1 MKTYV
6 RCGTLFT
13 GLTDAVEQGRT
24 VVIEDGKIRRI
35 VPTSDIQSASDG
47 TLLDYSDCFVMPG
60 LIDVHTHLAYG
71 NAKTE
76 EDIDIYAPLEF
87 RAVRALYFAQQ
98 VLAAG
103 YTSIGAPGSSGFVSS
118 AVRDAVDA
126 GLFDGPRIT
135 SAGPYITS
143 RQGLTDWYPTWIGA
157 PSTSIG
163 RLVHSRDEAIEEIR
177 RQVKDRVDSVKLA
190 LDGIQLRPNG
200 EIIAAFTEDETKAM
214 VDEIHRL
221 GKIAI
226 AHARGREAALYAG
239 KAGVDLIFHCSYMDD
254 EGLDWI
260 LKNNCKIS
268 PTLTLLKN
276 SIDFAQTTDPFVRRG
291 RLDAYKREWDTAIE
305 VLSKA
310 KKAGVKMPTGT
321 DSGFAVTPYG
331 EWHAREILLYTEYLG
346 FTPAEALRSATVDSA
361 VVSRPADAVGA
372 IAPGMRGDVIAIKG
386 NPLEKP
392 AILMDRE
399 ALAAVILGGKKIE
412 RQEKRT
418 FSPLRVSDFAMSA
431 WSDIYT
437 QDRVAELTA
446 TGAIQ

>member
-1 MKTYV
+1 MKTYIK
-6 RCGTLFT
+6 CGRLFSAREDT
-13 GLTDAVEQGRT
+13 AEAQRT
-24 VVIEDGKIRRI
+24 IVIEDDTIASVI
-35 VPTSDIQSASDG
+35 PTASLPSPADG
-47 TLLDYSDCFVMPG
+47 TALDYADCFVMPG

-87 RAVRALYFAQQ
+87 RAVRALFFAQQ

-135 SAGPYITS
+135 AAGPYITS

-200 EIIAAFTEDETKAM
+200 EIVAAFTEEETAAM
-214 VDEIHRL
+214 VTEIHRL
-221 GKIAI
+221 GKITI
-226 AHARGREAALYAG
+226 AHARGREASLYAA
-239 KAGVDLIFHCSYMDD
+239 KAGVDLIFHCSYLDE

-260 LKNNCKIS
+260 VRNDCKIS

-276 SIDFAQTTDPFVRRG
+276 SIDFAQASDPFIRRG
-291 RLDAYKREWDTAIE
+291 RADVYKREFDAAVKSLNRARE
-305 VLSKA
+305 
-310 KKAGVKMPTGT
+310 AGVKMPTGT
-321 DSGFAVTPYG
+321 DTGFAVTPYG
-331 EWHAREILLYTEYLG
+331 EWHAREIAIYTEYLG
-346 FTPAEALRSATVDSA
+346 FTPAEALRSATIDSA
-361 VVSRPADAVGA
+361 LVGRPSDKVGA
-372 IAPGMRGDVIAIKG
+372 IAAGMKADVIAVRG
-386 NPLEKP
+386 NPLDDPKV
-392 AILMDRE
+392 LLDRSR
-399 ALAAVILGGKKIE
+399 LAAVILGGRKVE
-412 RQEKRT
+412 SEQRSFDPR
-418 FSPLRVSDFAMSA
+418 RVSDFALSS
-431 WSDIYT
+431 WNDVYT
-437 QDRVAELTA
+437 RARVKELTEA
-446 TGAIQ
+446 GAIR